1 MTTEEY
7 FVRQKELEAKYGSES
22 VVLMQVGSF
31 YEAYGVSGEIGHA
44 ENIGKIL
51 SMQVAYKNGR
61 DKPHN
66 IKNPQMVGFP
76 DYALGNHLEKLLRAN
91 YTVAIYD
98 QFDVEGK
105 KEKIRKLVHIYSPG
119 TFIESEI
126 DNEQSGI
133 ATVAIL
139 NYKCPINK
147 KTTTY
152 AHFVYIDLSHG
163 DVSMTSVYNTVDDN
177 KKVDTE
183 IFRLIH
189 TYNPSEIIYSGVQNI
204 GKDYDCG
211 NKKVYQQDLVPTYKD
226 IAYQNAFLA
235 KIYKTETAATPIESL
250 GLSHHADLLPY
261 FIQGLQYAYSHDPLI
276 LQKIKVPTFIQTDKR
291 LILNNDSIYQ
301 LHVIGNQVG
310 ARSAPKS
317 LFEVLDCN
325 RTVMGKRLLK
335 SRLLMPTSSKKVLR
349 SRYSRIEKMENY
361 EEYNEKLKN
370 IVDIDRTLRKMA
382 TQKMQP
388 YEFAQCRESFSSIA
402 QVLKLGKETFDIKP
416 EIIAEFDE
424 FCKKF
429 DATFIMDELKV
440 AKLQNVKNS
449 YFRKGV
455 SAAVDAVEEKIR
467 KNKELLE
474 AFAQKLEFATL
485 AYTATDGYYYKTTP
499 LRYKKIAKKHPD
511 LTASVLTNT
520 VKISTS
526 ETDRIS
532 SETIEA
538 ESQLSEIITRE
549 YLNILTQWSESD
561 LLYRVSNII
570 AEIDF
575 TQSAA
580 KVAKLYGYTKP
591 ILVPKEAEGRLGS
604 KIMAKKL
611 RHPIIERIVTKSHYV
626 SNDITLDNSKNGMIV
641 YGVNMSGKSSLLR
654 SIGTAVVMA
663 QAGLFVSAEKFEF
676 YPYKQILS
684 KITVQDNPFKGQ
696 SLFMVEMEEV
706 HNMIR
711 RGDNR
716 TLVLSDELC
725 SSTETSSAHAIVA
738 CTLKSLADKGVNFVF
753 STHLHELQRI
763 PQIRDNAKIAIMHFK
778 VTVDKNGMHFDRTL
792 QSGGIPDTY
801 GLEIAQAIGLPKDFI
816 KEAFTIRDG
825 LSAIMSTKKS
835 RYNSHVYMDK
845 CSICGT
851 TKALDTHHIQEQHTA
866 TKEGLIVSDHAV
878 IQKNQAFN
886 LLVVCR
892 DCHQNLHLKN

>member
-1 MTTEEY
+1 MTTIEDY

-44 ENIGKIL
+44 ENVGKIL

-91 YTVAIYD
+91 YTVAIYN
-98 QFDVEGK
+98 QFDVPGK
-105 KEKIRKLVHIYSPG
+105 KEKIRKLVNVYSPG
-119 TFIESEI
+119 TFIDSEI
-126 DNEQSGI
+126 DNEQSGL
-133 ATVAIL
+133 ATVATL
-139 NYKCPINK
+139 TFKCPISK
-147 KTTTY
+147 KTTIY
-152 AHFVYIDLSHG
+152 AHFIYIDLSHG
-163 DVSMTSVYNTVDDN
+163 DVCMTSVYNTADDN

-183 IFRLIH
+183 LYRLIH
-189 TYNPSEIIYSGVQNI
+189 TYNPSEIIYSGIQNI
-204 GKDYDCG
+204 NDYDCG
-211 NKKVYQQDLVPTYKD
+211 NKKVYKQDLVSTYKD

-235 KIYKTETAATPIESL
+235 KVYKVVTIATPIEAL
-250 GLSHHADLLPY
+250 GLTHHADLLPY

-301 LHVIGNQVG
+301 LHIISNSIG
-310 ARSAPKS
+310 ALRAPKS

-349 SRYSRIEKMENY
+349 SRYARIEKMKNY
-361 EEYNEKLKN
+361 EEYEEKLKN

-382 TQKMQP
+382 TRKMQP
-388 YEFAQCRESFSSIA
+388 YEFAQCRDSFSSIA
-402 QVLKLGKETFDIKP
+402 ELLKLGKDNFDISKS
-416 EIIAEFDE
+416 IIVEFDE
-424 FCKKF
+424 FCKRF
-429 DATFIMDELKV
+429 DETFIIEELKV

-449 YFRKGV
+449 YFRAGV
-455 SAAVDAVEEKIR
+455 SQAVDAIEEKIK
-467 KNKELLE
+467 KNKESLE
-474 AFAQKLEFATL
+474 AFAQKLEYATL

-520 VKISTS
+520 VKISTP
-526 ETDRIS
+526 ETDILS
-532 SETIEA
+532 AETIEA
-538 ESQLSEIITRE
+538 ESQLSEIITQE
-549 YLNILTQWSESD
+549 YLNIITLWSESD

-591 ILVPKEAEGRLGS
+591 MLLKKGPSQLK
-604 KIMAKKL
+604 AKKL

-626 SNDITLDNSKNGMIV
+626 SNDVELGVDKNGMIV

-663 QAGLFVSAEKFEF
+663 QAGLFVSAESFEF

-778 VTVDKNGMHFDRTL
+778 VTVKDSQMHFDRTL

-801 GLEIAQAIGLPKDFI
+801 GLEIAQAIGLPTDFI
-816 KEAFTIRDG
+816 KEAFTIRDN
-825 LSAIMSTKKS
+825 LKNSNPSILSTKKS
-835 RYNSHVYMDK
+835 RYNSQIYMDK
-845 CSICGT
+845 CSLCGT

-866 TKEGLIVSDHAV
+866 TKEGLIVSETAV

-892 DCHQNLHLKN
+892 DCHQKIHFPN